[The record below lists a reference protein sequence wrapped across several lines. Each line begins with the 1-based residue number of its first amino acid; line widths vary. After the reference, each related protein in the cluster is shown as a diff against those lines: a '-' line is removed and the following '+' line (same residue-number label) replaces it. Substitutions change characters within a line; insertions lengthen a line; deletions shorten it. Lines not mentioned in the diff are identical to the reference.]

1 MVLEQS
7 NKMPNISR
15 NQTLTGSQAA
25 LASEATNGLTLI
37 NSTAANLSFVVN
49 AGAVCT
55 LLPGQGIPLDV
66 NNGNQ
71 VTVSGTGT
79 VSYLINR

>member
-1 MVLEQS
+1 
-7 NKMPNISR
+7 MPNISR
-15 NQTLTGSQAA
+15 NQTLTGSQVA
-25 LASEATNGLTLI
+25 LATDITNGLTLI

-49 AGAVCT
+49 GGAVCV